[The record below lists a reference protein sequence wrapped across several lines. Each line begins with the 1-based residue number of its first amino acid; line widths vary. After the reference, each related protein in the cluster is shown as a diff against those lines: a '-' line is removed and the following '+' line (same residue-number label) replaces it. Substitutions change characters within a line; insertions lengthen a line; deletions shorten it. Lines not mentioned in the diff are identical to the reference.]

1 MSIIKRQKMGK
12 KKKLKRKI
20 NPEKSNKMIIAVA
33 VGVVIVMAVFF
44 IIMILG
50 SGDSTAP
57 EDIGE
62 LMKRTFKYLETT
74 DGIAGLQYYPEQN
87 KVVIIYESYKESRQN
102 YPKVAQFAGLKLSNK
117 MGDEEL
123 IVVLAKDKEE
133 QAVRSYTIKSGRILT
148 ERILS
153 TASGGQDQ

>member
-1 MSIIKRQKMGK
+1 MGK
-12 KKKLKRKI
+12 KKKFKKKI

-44 IIMILG
+44 IIMIMG

-57 EDIGE
+57 VDKGE
-62 LMKRTFKYLETT
+62 LMKRMLKYLETT
-74 DGIAGLQYYPEQN
+74 NGIAGVKYYPEQN

-102 YPKVAQFAGLKLSNK
+102 YPKIAQFAGLKLSHK

-123 IVVLAKDKEE
+123 TVVLAKDKEE
-133 QAVRSYTIKSGRILT
+133 QAVRSYTIKNGRILT
-148 ERILS
+148 EKIIS
-153 TASGGQDQ
+153 TASGGQGPHGMGDP

>member
-1 MSIIKRQKMGK
+1 MGK
-12 KKKLKRKI
+12 KKKFKKKI

-33 VGVVIVMAVFF
+33 VGVVIVMAAFF

-50 SGDSTAP
+50 SGNSAPP
-57 EDIGE
+57 EDKGA
-62 LMKRTFKYLETT
+62 LMKRMLKYLETT
-74 DGIAGLQYYPEQN
+74 NGIAGLQYYPEQN
-87 KVVIIYESYKESRQN
+87 KVVIIYEGYKESRQN

-117 MGDEEL
+117 LGDEEL

-133 QAVRSYTIKSGRILT
+133 QAIRSYTIKNGRILT
-148 ERILS
+148 EKILS

>member
-1 MSIIKRQKMGK
+1 MGK
-12 KKKLKRKI
+12 LKKKLKKKV

-57 EDIGE
+57 EDKGE
-62 LMKRTFKYLETT
+62 LMKRMLKYLETT
-74 DGIAGLQYYPEQN
+74 DGIAGLKYYPDQN
-87 KVVIIYESYKESRQN
+87 KVVIIYEGYKESREN
-102 YPKVAQFAGLKLSNK
+102 YPKVAQFAGLKLSHK

-123 IVVLAKDKEE
+123 TVVLAKDKEE
-133 QAVRSYTIKSGRILT
+133 QAVRSYTIKKGRILT
-148 ERILS
+148 EKILS
-153 TASGGQDQ
+153 TASGGDG